1 MIRVRDG
8 SIPKLIPKD
17 AEVIIDLKN
26 SFDKKSILARI
37 AGYAFKRP
45 ESLTA

>member
-8 SIPKLIPKD
+8 SIPKRIRSD

-26 SFDKKSILARI
+26 AFDKKSILARI
-37 AGYAFKRP
+37 AGYAYTRP
-45 ESLTA
+45 ESLAA